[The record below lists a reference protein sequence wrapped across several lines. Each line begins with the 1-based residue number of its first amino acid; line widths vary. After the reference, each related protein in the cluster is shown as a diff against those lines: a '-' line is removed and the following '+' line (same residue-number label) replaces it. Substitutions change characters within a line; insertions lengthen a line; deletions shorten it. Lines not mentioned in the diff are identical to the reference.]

1 MTVESNIAIAMAT
14 LSENWLKNVMPDF
27 QPMSSKTKA
36 NHTLY
41 ARFSR
46 ALRKLQTIA
55 WNSDWFF
62 ALFARD
68 MIGRSNYFGLGVSTV
83 I

>member
-1 MTVESNIAIAMAT
+1 MTVESNIAIAIAMAT

-41 ARFSR
+41 ARFFPR
-46 ALRKLQTIA
+46 FEKVTD
-55 WNSDWFF
+55 NSLEF
-62 ALFARD
+62 
-68 MIGRSNYFGLGVSTV
+68 
-83 I
+83 